1 MSLLLD
7 ALKKAAD
14 DKQKVSRTGSPE
26 PAAADETPLE
36 TSQAADQVTD
46 QATDQA
52 AGPTDDS
59 DKIKPAAVSE
69 TAISEPAEEFTLDSI
84 EDDINEPSEDLAAVE
99 LAAAEGKM
107 SAAKE
112 NEFKVEASLVSS
124 EQQDDRKDSGA
135 AAYTVSDEALS
146 MLIHN
151 TNREVK
157 LSKRLML
164 AGVLLVSLL
173 VLVSGG
179 IYYYVDMQAE
189 IANLERK
196 HQIAMQS
203 MRSKTNNENTP
214 EKSEIIR
221 KLTGE
226 SDLDEKV
233 QYAKQRMVKEK
244 GSLNVKPQSTEPLK
258 NKSKTGTASSAVS
271 FQKTKTTDPV
281 TEKLEAA
288 WIAYEAAEYNRAK
301 NLYKDVLNSEG
312 NNRDALLGLGAIAVI
327 EKNNAVA
334 RDIYSLLLK
343 QDPRDP
349 IAITALASLRNSKTA
364 TGADEKYL
372 LNMLQNS
379 PDDTHLNFA
388 LGNIYAQQ
396 NKWKLAQQFYFNAW
410 QHDNENA
417 DYIFNLAVSMD
428 QLGKQKQAVDLYR
441 DSLRKAG
448 NKQVS
453 FAREAVQK
461 RITELSG
468 L

>member
-7 ALKKAAD
+7 ALKKAAE
-14 DKQKVSRTGSPE
+14 DKQKVSQTGLPE
-26 PAAADETPLE
+26 PAAADDIPFEA
-36 TSQAADQVTD
+36 S
-46 QATDQA
+46 QATDL
-52 AGPTDDS
+52 TNDS
-59 DKIKPAAVSE
+59 DKITSAAGETAVSE
-69 TAISEPAEEFTLDSI
+69 ATEEFTLDAI
-84 EDDINEPSEDLAAVE
+84 ESDITETGEEFAVAEDRAPA
-99 LAAAEGKM
+99 
-107 SAAKE
+107 SKE
-112 NEFKVEASLVSS
+112 NEFRDETKQVTT
-124 EQQDDRKDSGA
+124 EQKGDRKDSNA

-146 MLIHN
+146 MLISK

-157 LSKRLML
+157 LSKRLVL
-164 AGVLLVSLL
+164 ASVLLASLV

-179 IYYYVDMQAE
+179 VYYYLDMQAE

-196 HQIAMQS
+196 HKIAMQS
-203 MRSKTNNENTP
+203 MRSKTSNENTP

-226 SDLDEKV
+226 SDLDDKV
-233 QYAKQRMVKEK
+233 QYAKQHMVKEK
-244 GSLNVKPQSTEPLK
+244 SSQNVKPQSAAALK
-258 NKSKTGTASSAVS
+258 DKSKTATASSAVS

-288 WIAYEAAEYNRAK
+288 WAAYDAAEYNQAK
-301 NLYKDVLNSEG
+301 KLYKDVLNSEG

-327 EKNNAVA
+327 ERNDAVA
-334 RDIYSLLLK
+334 RSVYSLLLK

-349 IAITALASLRNSKTA
+349 IAITALASLRNNQTA
-364 TGADEKYL
+364 TDADERYL

-396 NKWKLAQQFYFNAW
+396 NKWKLAQQSYFNAW

-417 DYIFNLAVSMD
+417 DYVFNLAVSMD
-428 QLGKQKQAVDLYR
+428 QLGKQKQAIDLYR
-441 DSLRKAG
+441 DCLRKAG

-453 FAREAVQK
+453 FARETVQK

>member
-14 DKQKVSRTGSPE
+14 DKQKVSQTGSPE
-26 PAAADETPLE
+26 PAAADDIPFD
-36 TSQAADQVTD
+36 AGK
-46 QATDQA
+46 ATDL
-52 AGPTDDS
+52 TDDS
-59 DKIKPAAVSE
+59 DKITSAAISETAVSE
-69 TAISEPAEEFTLDSI
+69 ATEEFTLDAI
-84 EDDINEPSEDLAAVE
+84 ESDITETSEDLAA
-99 LAAAEGKM
+99 AEERL
-107 SAAKE
+107 SVSKE
-112 NEFKVEASLVSS
+112 NEYKDETSQKSS
-124 EQQDDRKDSGA
+124 EQQDDDRKDSA
-135 AAYTVSDEALS
+135 ASAYTVSDEALS
-146 MLIHN
+146 MLIHK

-164 AGVLLVSLL
+164 ASVLLASLV

-179 IYYYVDMQAE
+179 VYYYLDMQAE

-203 MRSKTNNENTP
+203 MRSKTNSENTP

-221 KLTGE
+221 KLTSE
-226 SDLDEKV
+226 SDLDDKV
-233 QYAKQRMVKEK
+233 SYAKQHMVKEN
-244 GSLNVKPQSTEPLK
+244 SSQNLKPQSAVILK
-258 NKSKTGTASSAVS
+258 DKSKTGTASPAVS

-288 WIAYEAAEYNRAK
+288 WAAYEAAEYNRAK
-301 NLYKDVLNSEG
+301 KLYKDVLNSEG

-327 EKNNAVA
+327 EKNDVVA
-334 RDIYSLLLK
+334 RSVYSLLLK

-349 IAITALASLRNSKTA
+349 IAITALASLRNNKIA
-364 TGADEKYL
+364 TDADEKYL
-372 LNMLQNS
+372 LNMLQKS

-396 NKWKLAQQFYFNAW
+396 NKWKLAQQSYFNAW

-417 DYIFNLAVSMD
+417 DYVFNLAVSMD
-428 QLGKQKQAVDLYR
+428 QLGKQKQAIDLYR
-441 DSLRKAG
+441 DCLRKAG

-453 FAREAVQK
+453 FARETVHK

>member
-14 DKQKVSRTGSPE
+14 DKQKASQTGSPE
-26 PAAADETPLE
+26 PTAADDIPF
-36 TSQAADQVTD
+36 AAG
-46 QATDQA
+46 QATDL
-52 AGPTDDS
+52 TDDS
-59 DKIKPAAVSE
+59 DKITSAAISGTAVSE
-69 TAISEPAEEFTLDSI
+69 ATEEFTLDAI
-84 EDDINEPSEDLAAVE
+84 ESDITETGEDLT
-99 LAAAEGKM
+99 AAEEKLPA
-107 SAAKE
+107 SKE
-112 NEFKVEASLVSS
+112 TEFKDEMSQLSP
-124 EQQDDRKDSGA
+124 EPKGDRKDSNA
-135 AAYTVSDEALS
+135 VAYTVSDEALS
-146 MLIHN
+146 MLIHK

-157 LSKRLML
+157 LSKRLVL
-164 AGVLLVSLL
+164 ASVLLASLV

-179 IYYYVDMQAE
+179 VYYYLDMQAE

-203 MRSKTNNENTP
+203 MRSKTNNEDTP

-233 QYAKQRMVKEK
+233 QYAKQQIEKEK
-244 GSLNVKPQSTEPLK
+244 SSQNVKPQSVVILK
-258 NKSKTGTASSAVS
+258 GKSKTTTASSAVS

-288 WIAYEAAEYNRAK
+288 WVAYEAAEYNRAK
-301 NLYKDVLNSEG
+301 KLYKDVLNSEG

-327 EKNNAVA
+327 EKNVAVA
-334 RDIYSLLLK
+334 RSVYSLLLK

-349 IAITALASLRNSKTA
+349 IAITALASLRNNKLA
-364 TGADEKYL
+364 TDADEKYL
-372 LNMLQNS
+372 LNMLQKS
-379 PDDTHLNFA
+379 PDDMHLNFA

-396 NKWKLAQQFYFNAW
+396 NKWKLAQQSYFNAW
-410 QHDNENA
+410 QNDNENA

-428 QLGKQKQAVDLYR
+428 QLGKQKQAIDLYR
-441 DSLRKAG
+441 DCLRKAG

-453 FAREAVQK
+453 FARETVQK